1 METPEGQ
8 GVAKKAW
15 EAYVKAVD
23 RRIPPFVRTR
33 VDSVVEPWSN
43 QFVEDMI
50 GFWVMWHLYGGFE
63 GLVEFGMNKSTIW
76 RKVARFRK
84 MTGEHPDVFVMPGIE
99 IDQKTYWSSS
109 TKKVGR
115 PPKK

>member
-1 METPEGQ
+1 VQSVPGDESGPTRYAASMTPDFRSDPMETPEGQ

-15 EAYVKAVD
+15 EAYVK
-23 RRIPPFVRTR
+23 
-33 VDSVVEPWSN
+33 
-43 QFVEDMI
+43 I